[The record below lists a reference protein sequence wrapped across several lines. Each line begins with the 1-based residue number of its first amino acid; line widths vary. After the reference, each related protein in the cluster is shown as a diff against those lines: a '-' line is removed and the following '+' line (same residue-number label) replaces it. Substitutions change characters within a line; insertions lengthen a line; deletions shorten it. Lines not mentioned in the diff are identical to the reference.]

1 LGSLPF
7 ADIAGIDFECQ
18 GNPPRAIASCPATSF
33 TMGGL
38 QFDDESGE
46 WTCPLCYAMVGR
58 DAADEDTLF
67 DDDED
72 EGDAFDNDED
82 FIAEGDRTVTFTDEE
97 RLRITRDNSI
107 ERMVSRLSPVVPK
120 FAIYMERNRYAL
132 VDQLRMLEEQGEP
145 NFAGRY
151 VAPKL
156 IALAIHESKTPLDDS
171 QLKLAGVSPTR
182 VRSLLDTL
190 STLSANSS
198 SRSPMVEK
206 LYYVG
211 NGLGI
216 NDQLIEVMVEQLAEA
231 GPLPNRER
239 DETTK
244 AAAWIYIQSKNAG
257 LRVTKKALKDIPGVR
272 KNSLDRAIDSYN
284 ETLRNRNKAAES
296 V

>member
-1 LGSLPF
+1 MGSLPF

-18 GNPPRAIASCPATSF
+18 GNPPQAVASCPATSY

-38 QFDDESGE
+38 QFDDESGG

-58 DAADEDTLF
+58 DSDDEDTLF

-72 EGDAFDNDED
+72 EGDAFDNDEA

-171 QLKLAGVSPTR
+171 QLKLAGVSPNR
-182 VRSLLDTL
+182 VRVLLNTL

-198 SRSPMVEK
+198 RRSPMVEK

-211 NGLGI
+211 NGIGI
-216 NDQLIEVMVEQLAEA
+216 SDTLIAVMEDQLTEA
-231 GPLPNRER
+231 GPIPNRER

-244 AAAWIYIQSKNAG
+244 AAAWIYIQARNAG
-257 LRVTKKALKDIPGVR
+257 LRVTKKSLKEVPGVR

-284 ETLRNRNKAAES
+284 ETLRNQNKAVETA
-296 V
+296 